1 MAHMAEYNGE
11 WIPGENDLHTE
22 PQGQSGSMPWG
33 SDYEVFSTPGG
44 IPVIR
49 SGITDTLYQ
58 YTFIQDGKPYWFQY
72 YADRGGEGV
81 EGTNIPGLQN
91 FDFDEYG
98 EVTDATEAN
107 QWDPNFSLIDD
118 IVSGDYKNYIPDND
132 IDNGQLP
139 PRSWD
144 ELSPDEQAQRD
155 KEWDDWEEQQR
166 SKLQSKKDTTPI
178 DLARLAGL
186 AKQGYNKLD
195 QLSRVGEP
203 AAQPPKALPAP
214 AKPEFDLTPD
224 LKQKQAEP
232 IKKKPDE
239 S

>member
-1 MAHMAEYNGE
+1 MSEY
-11 WIPGENDLHTE
+11 
-22 PQGQSGSMPWG
+22 
-33 SDYEVFSTPGG
+33 
-44 IPVIR
+44 R
-49 SGITDTLYQ
+49 
-58 YTFIQDGKPYWFQY
+58 
-72 YADRGGEGV
+72 
-81 EGTNIPGLQN
+81 
-91 FDFDEYG
+91 
-98 EVTDATEAN
+98 VTDATEAN

-118 IVSGDYKNYIPDND
+118 IVSGDYKKYVSNNDLDVDQDDNVE
-132 IDNGQLP
+132 LP
-139 PRSWD
+139 T
-144 ELSPDEQAQRD
+144 
-155 KEWDDWEEQQR
+155 
-166 SKLQSKKDTTPI
+166 QSKAADTTPL